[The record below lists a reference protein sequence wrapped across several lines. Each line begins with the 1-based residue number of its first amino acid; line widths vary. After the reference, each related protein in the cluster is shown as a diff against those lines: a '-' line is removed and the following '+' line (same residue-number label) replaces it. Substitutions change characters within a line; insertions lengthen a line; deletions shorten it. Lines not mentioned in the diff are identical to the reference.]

1 MEIFVSCKAGLRY
14 DIWWGKSARTK
25 YSSGVTKPV
34 TAENSGHSYS
44 YIQSADCIV
53 KNFKPRTKSLEGKVL
68 P

>member
-34 TAENSGHSYS
+34 TAENSGHSYN
-44 YIQSADCIV
+44 QLIV
-53 KNFKPRTKSLEGKVL
+53 
-68 P
+68 